1 MYTYSLSQPRHGY
14 VCIYIYVYIYLPGSI
29 WYTQDKQVHWL
40 TQLIMDNSSDVRKRR
55 ALASLP
61 RYLGMLFS
69 IYIYTYISTLEH
81 FFTVCWFKIH
91 KQACTQQVF
100 GKCNDITGIDLLK
113 FIYFSLM
120 SHLNFF
126 FFAWLHKFAFY
137 SWVCFFYHACKNMV
151 I

>member
-1 MYTYSLSQPRHGY
+1 MH
-14 VCIYIYVYIYLPGSI
+14 IYIYVYIYLPGSI

-55 ALASLP
+55 PLASLP

-126 FFAWLHKFAFY
+126 LFAWLHKFAFY
-137 SWVCFFYHACKNMV
+137 SWVCFFYHACEKL
-151 I
+151 IIS

>member
-1 MYTYSLSQPRHGY
+1 MKKVTIAFYHQRNLYNFNIVYLLIITAQARLCMH
-14 VCIYIYVYIYLPGSI
+14 IYIYVYIYLPGSI

-55 ALASLP
+55 PLASLP

-126 FFAWLHKFAFY
+126 FI
-137 SWVCFFYHACKNMV
+137 CMV
-151 I
+151 T